1 MKKLS
6 DDLQEALSYAK
17 RLLRFRA
24 RSKRELEER
33 LLHRGFSD
41 QTVQNAIENLE
52 RSGLIDDEKFA
63 YLFAYDMLTVQGF
76 GPYRIKAKLKQLGI
90 SQTVI
95 ENVLDKVMKEVDLA
109 CLLRKIVKLHKVE
122 NEKIQEFLYR
132 RGFSTEYLQ
141 TFDIEGGAIK

>member
-1 MKKLS
+1 MKKVN

-17 RLLRFRA
+17 RLLKFRA

-63 YLFAYDMLTVQGF
+63 YLFAYDMLVVQGF

-109 CLLRKIVKLHKVE
+109 CLLKKIVKLHKVE

-141 TFDIEGGAIK
+141 AFDIEGGAIK